1 MKTMKHCLRC
11 GYKWES
17 EINPK
22 CCPKCKSYSHA
33 KPRKRNV
40 TTRSYD
46 DAHDERVKEN
56 PAFAAEL
63 AKINRR
69 SKKKG

>member
-11 GYKWES
+11 NYKWES

-22 CCPKCKSYSHA
+22 CCPRCKTYDHQ
-33 KPRKRNV
+33 KPRKRNTRAQDV
-40 TTRSYD
+40 TIEDHSND
-46 DAHDERVKEN
+46 
-56 PAFAAEL
+56 PAFFAEV

-69 SKKKG
+69 SKKG